1 MLEIEN
7 LYKYYGSFA
16 ALDGLNL
23 SIKKGELFGFVGPN
37 GAGKT
42 TTMRIIS
49 GLLRADKGS
58 VHIGDIDALKDTR
71 HLKDKI
77 GYMPDFF
84 GVYDNLKVIEY
95 MEFYASIY
103 GITGKSAH
111 SLCLEL
117 LDLVNLSDKINL
129 YVDDLSRG
137 MKQRL
142 CLARSLIH
150 NPQLLILD
158 EPASG
163 LDPRARFEMKE
174 ILKNLIDMDKTIIIS
189 SHILPELAE
198 MCTSIGVI
206 QSGQM
211 VLCGAVDEILSMM
224 SSANPLVITMV
235 SQVEQAITFLK
246 EQPLVETLSY
256 KDNTIRVDFKGD
268 TCEEAALLQNLVA
281 QNLPVCAFG
290 REEGSLESLFMQITQ
305 NGGDFLCK
313 LIQYSEKS

>member
-16 ALDGLNL
+16 ALNGLDL

-42 TTMRIIS
+42 TTMRIVS
-49 GLLRADKGS
+49 GLLKASSGKVTVDG
-58 VHIGDIDALKDTR
+58 IDALRDTK

-84 GVYDNLKVIEY
+84 GVYDNLKAMEY

-103 GITGKSAH
+103 GITGKEARK
-111 SLCLEL
+111 LCLEL
-117 LDLVNLSDKINL
+117 MELVNLGDKTQN

-150 NPQLLILD
+150 NPELLILD

-174 ILKNLIDMDKTIIIS
+174 ILKNLIDMGKTILIS

-198 MCTSIGVI
+198 MCTNIGVI
-206 QSGQM
+206 QNGQM
-211 VLCGAVDEILSMM
+211 ALCGAVDEIMTMM
-224 SSANPLVITMV
+224 ASSNPLVITV
-235 SQVEQAITFLK
+235 VEDVERTVTFLK
-246 EQPLVETLSY
+246 EQPLVENLSY
-256 KDNTIRVDFKGD
+256 KDQQIRVDFKGD
-268 TCEEAALLQNLVA
+268 AVEEAQLLANLVSRK
-281 QNLPVCAFG
+281 LPVRSFV
-290 REEGSLESLFMQITQ
+290 REEGNLESLFMQITQ
-305 NGGDFLCK
+305 NGGEDNHAH
-313 LIQYSEKS
+313 

>member
-305 NGGDFLCK
+305 NGGGTF
-313 LIQYSEKS
+313 YAN